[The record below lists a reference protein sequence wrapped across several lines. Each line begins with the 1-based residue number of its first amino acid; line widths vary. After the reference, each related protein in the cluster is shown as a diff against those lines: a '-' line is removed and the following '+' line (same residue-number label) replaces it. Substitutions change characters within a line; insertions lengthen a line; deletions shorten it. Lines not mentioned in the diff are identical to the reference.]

1 MMDTNR
7 MILLVEDDDFDAELA
22 VRAFQEAKI
31 RNPLVRARDGLEALD
46 YLFARG
52 KYATRDAPELPMFVL
67 LDLNIPKIGGLKVLE
82 AIRADERIKHLPVII
97 LTSSGEERDRLGAYN
112 HFANSYVIKPLDYD
126 QFVSAAQQ
134 LSLYWT
140 ELNEPA
146 PLIPS

>member
-1 MMDTNR
+1 MDTNR

>member
-1 MMDTNR
+1 MDTNR

-126 QFVSAAQQ
+126 QFVSATRQ